1 MVVFRSS
8 RPATVVMEFSSIGCP
23 ITGGCAGYFSRPR
36 RSLLLDSPLVIMM
49 QAPMVQKLIFGE
61 MGGQA
66 ARSLKKPRKYL
77 VFPYA
82 ASRSSCGGCYQ
93 VRCDGTLAHSL
104 GCSHR
109 ELASDARGLDL
120 GVLC

>member
-1 MVVFRSS
+1 
-8 RPATVVMEFSSIGCP
+8 MEFSSIGCP

-66 ARSLKKPRKYL
+66 ARSLKKPRKYTR
-77 VFPYA
+77 FP
-82 ASRSSCGGCYQ
+82 
-93 VRCDGTLAHSL
+93 L
-104 GCSHR
+104 CSVTIELWRMLSGALRRHTGPQPWL
-109 ELASDARGLDL
+109 LASGT
-120 GVLC
+120 GI